1 MNIRWYSETVVVDI
15 TGLTLFDF
23 DFLGIDTLV
32 FTSFGGVNPG
42 LNGDGT
48 QFVMDNFTFNE
59 TKGVP
64 EPASTLGLLAFG
76 ALGASSV
83 LKRKKEQ
90 KA

>member
-1 MNIRWYSETVVVDI
+1 MTLI
-15 TGLTLFDF
+15 TLV
-23 DFLGIDTLV
+23 IDTLL
-32 FTSFGGVNPG
+32 FTSSGGVNPGG

-48 QFVMDNFTFNE
+48 HFVMDNFTFNE

-64 EPASTLGLLAFG
+64 EPASTLGLLAFS

-83 LKRKKEQ
+83 LKCKKEQ